1 MASALRLMAWLTFFG
16 STYGYFIFVD
26 QSNATNF
33 AYGLIGLALLSL
45 IIALRPGK
53 PPSTQRKAPLPSSSS
68 RAKSRDIPTPVLS
81 SESAADSA
89 ERKEDLIDGVES
101 TADSD
106 TISLGG
112 DESIVQSA
120 EEEFE
125 EIDEELEEAIHLAEE
140 EEEESIQISIDARL
154 ERNAVI
160 RERVELRRR
169 TRVSQLR
176 ENEVHQRQIEDAPD
190 EDLNALVAGDSD
202 NLEVVAEPL
211 HLDPGRI
218 AASTLVRID
227 EQRILKVRQPVDSL
241 QFRKPGESI
250 AEETPVLELSELGDL
265 PPPPTPDSASG
276 RLAAL
281 RDERSLDE

>member
-26 QSNATNF
+26 QSNATNL

-45 IIALRPGK
+45 VIALRPGK
-53 PPSTQRKAPLPSSSS
+53 PASPQRRTPSPSSPD
-68 RAKSRDIPTPVLS
+68 KSKEIPAPVLS
-81 SESAADSA
+81 AESAADSA
-89 ERKEDLIDGVES
+89 ERKEDLIDGAES
-101 TADSD
+101 TVDSE
-106 TISLGG
+106 TISLGE
-112 DESIVQSA
+112 DDSVVLSA

-154 ERNAVI
+154 ERNAAI
-160 RERVELRRR
+160 RERVEMRRR

-176 ENEVHQRQIEDAPD
+176 ENEVHQRQIEDAPG
-190 EDLNALVAGDSD
+190 EDLNALVAGGPD
-202 NLEVVAEPL
+202 NLEVIAEPL
-211 HLDPGRI
+211 HLDPGRV

-227 EQRILKVRQPVDSL
+227 EQRVLKVRQPVDSL
-241 QFRKPGESI
+241 QFRKPGESTV
-250 AEETPVLELSELGDL
+250 EESPVLEISELGDL
-265 PPPPTPDSASG
+265 PPPPAPDSASG